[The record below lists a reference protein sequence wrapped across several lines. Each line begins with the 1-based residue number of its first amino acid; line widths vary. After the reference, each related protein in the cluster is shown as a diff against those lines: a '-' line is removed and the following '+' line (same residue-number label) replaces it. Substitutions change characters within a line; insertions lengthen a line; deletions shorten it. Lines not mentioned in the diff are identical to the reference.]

1 MSARETG
8 IRVVGQ
14 KTHPRGFR
22 VGVTD
27 TWDSKWYA
35 EKSYAD
41 LLQQDTNIRKF
52 LKRRLQHA
60 GVPRVEIER
69 SGSKVKVNIYTARP
83 GIVIGKKG
91 VEIEKLKREIVGIAG
106 QESFVEIHEI
116 RRPDLDAQLVAENI
130 AMQLERRIMFRRAM
144 KESVAR
150 AMRMGA
156 QGIRVQCGG
165 RLGGH
170 EIARTE
176 WYREGRVP
184 LHTLRADVQYGLAEA
199 RTTFGVIGI
208 KVWVYRG
215 DSTGKLREERKPS
228 IGV

>member
-1 MSARETG
+1 
-8 IRVVGQ
+8 VGQ

-27 TWDSKWYA
+27 TWDSRWFA
-35 EKSYAD
+35 ERNYAD
-41 LLQQDTNIRKF
+41 LLQQDANIRKY
-52 LKRRLQHA
+52 LKKRLQHA

-106 QESFVEIHEI
+106 SESFVEIHEI

-156 QGIRVQCGG
+156 LGIRVQCGG

-184 LHTLRADVQYGLAEA
+184 LHTLRADVQYGQAEA
-199 RTTFGVIGI
+199 RTTFGVIGV

-215 DSTGKLREERKPS
+215 DSTGKLKEERKTS
-228 IGV
+228 IGA

>member
-1 MSARETG
+1 M
-8 IRVVGQ
+8 GQ
-14 KTHPRGFR
+14 KTHPKGFR
-22 VGVTD
+22 LGITEG
-27 TWDSKWYA
+27 WDSRWFARKDYA
-35 EKSYAD
+35 N
-41 LLQQDTNIRKF
+41 LLQQDMRIREF
-52 LKRRLQHA
+52 LRKRLQHA
-60 GVPRVEIER
+60 GAPKIEIER
-69 SGSKVKVNIYTARP
+69 AASKVKVNIHTARP

-91 VEIEKLKREIVGIAG
+91 VEIEKLKKEIVSIAG
-106 QESFVEIHEI
+106 KDSFIEIHEI

-144 KESVAR
+144 KEAVAR

-156 QGIRVQCGG
+156 QGIRVQCAG

-184 LHTLRADVQYGLAEA
+184 LHTLRADVQYGFAES
-199 RTTFGVIGI
+199 RTTFGVIGV

-215 DSTGKLREERKPS
+215 ENTGRLQEERKVG

>member
-1 MSARETG
+1 
-8 IRVVGQ
+8 
-14 KTHPRGFR
+14 
-22 VGVTD
+22 VTD
-27 TWDSKWYA
+27 TWDSRWFA
-35 EKSYAD
+35 EKNYAD
-41 LLQQDTNIRKF
+41 LLQQDARMRKF
-52 LKRRLQHA
+52 LGKRLQHA
-60 GVPRVEIER
+60 GVSRIEIER
-69 SGSKVKVNIYTARP
+69 QGAKVKVNIHTARP

-91 VEIEKLKREIVGIAG
+91 VEIEKLKKEIVQIAG
-106 QESFVEIHEI
+106 KDSFVEIQEI

-144 KESVAR
+144 KEAVTR

-156 QGIRVQCGG
+156 QGIRVQCAG

-184 LHTLRADVQYGLAEA
+184 LHTLRADVHYGFAEA
-199 RTTFGVIGI
+199 RTTFGVIGV

-215 DSTGKLREERKPS
+215 DMTGRLQEERKTVS
-228 IGV
+228 GV

>member
-1 MSARETG
+1 M
-8 IRVVGQ
+8 GQ
-14 KTHPRGFR
+14 KTHPKGFR
-22 VGVTD
+22 LGITG
-27 TWDSKWYA
+27 TWDSRWFAGKDYA
-35 EKSYAD
+35 KILQED
-41 LLQQDTNIRKF
+41 LRLRTFIK
-52 LKRRLQHA
+52 KRLYHA
-60 GVPRVEIER
+60 GVSRIEIER
-69 SGSKVKVNIYTARP
+69 AADKVKVNIFTARP

-91 VEIEKLKREIVGIAG
+91 VEIEKLKAEVQRMAG
-106 QESFVEIHEI
+106 EKTYIEIHEI

-150 AMRMGA
+150 TMRMGA
-156 QGIRVQCGG
+156 QGVRVQCGG

-184 LHTLRADVQYGLAEA
+184 LHTLRADIDYGLAVA
-199 RTTFGVIGI
+199 ATTFGVIGV

-215 DSTGKLREERKPS
+215 EKASRLQDDNKTAAGM
-228 IGV
+228 

>member
-1 MSARETG
+1 
-8 IRVVGQ
+8 VGH
-14 KTHPRGFR
+14 KTHPKGFR
-22 VGVTD
+22 LGVTEQ
-27 TWDSKWYA
+27 WESRWYA
-35 EKSYAD
+35 GRDYAD
-41 LLQQDTNIRKF
+41 LLQQDLKIRKY
-52 LKRRLQHA
+52 LKKRLSHA

-69 SGSKVKVNIYTARP
+69 AARKVKVNIHTARP

-91 VEIEKLKREIVGIAG
+91 AEIEKLKAEIVAIAG
-106 QESFVEIHEI
+106 KDSFIEIHEI

-130 AMQLERRIMFRRAM
+130 ALQLERRVMFRRAM
-144 KESVAR
+144 KESVSR

-199 RTTFGVIGI
+199 KTTFGVIGV

-215 DSTGKLREERKPS
+215 DAVALGQEDRKAAA
-228 IGV
+228 GVGV

>member
-1 MSARETG
+1 
-8 IRVVGQ
+8 VGQ

-27 TWDSKWYA
+27 TWDSRWFAGKDYA
-35 EKSYAD
+35 A
-41 LLQQDTNIRKF
+41 LLGQDARIRKF
-52 LKRRLQHA
+52 LKKR
-60 GVPRVEIER
+60 
-69 SGSKVKVNIYTARP
+69 
-83 GIVIGKKG
+83 IVQ
-91 VEIEKLKREIVGIAG
+91 IAG
-106 QESFVEIHEI
+106 RDSFVEIHEI

-144 KESVAR
+144 KEAVAR

-156 QGIRVQCGG
+156 HGIRVQCGG

-184 LHTLRADVQYGLAEA
+184 LHTLRADVQYGFAEA
-199 RTTFGVIGI
+199 RTTFGVIGV

-215 DSTGKLREERKPS
+215 DVTGRLREERKA
-228 IGV
+228 GVGV

>member
-1 MSARETG
+1 M
-8 IRVVGQ
+8 GQ

-27 TWDSKWYA
+27 TWDSRWFA
-35 EKSYAD
+35 ERDYAD
-41 LLQQDTNIRKF
+41 LLQQDANIRKF
-52 LKRRLQHA
+52 LKKRLQHA

-106 QESFVEIHEI
+106 SESFVEIHEI

-156 QGIRVQCGG
+156 LGIRVQCGG

-184 LHTLRADVQYGLAEA
+184 LHTLRADVQYGQAEA
-199 RTTFGVIGI
+199 RTTFGVIGV

-215 DSTGKLREERKPS
+215 DSTGKLKEERKTS
-228 IGV
+228 IGA

>member
-1 MSARETG
+1 
-8 IRVVGQ
+8 VGQ
-14 KTHPRGFR
+14 KTHPKGFR
-22 VGVTD
+22 LGVTE
-27 TWDSKWYA
+27 TWDSRWFANKDYA
-35 EKSYAD
+35 A
-41 LLQQDTNIRKF
+41 LLKQDMRIRDF
-52 LKRRLQHA
+52 LRKRLQHA
-60 GVPRVEIER
+60 GAPRIEIER
-69 SGSKVKVNIYTARP
+69 AASKVKVNIHTARP

-91 VEIEKLKREIVGIAG
+91 AEIEKLKKEIVGIAG
-106 QESFVEIHEI
+106 KDSFLEIHEI

-144 KESVAR
+144 KEAVAR

-156 QGIRVQCGG
+156 QGIRVQCAG

-184 LHTLRADVQYGLAEA
+184 LHTLRADVHYGLAEA
-199 RTTFGVIGI
+199 RTTFGVIGVKCWI
-208 KVWVYRG
+208 YRG
-215 DSTGKLREERKPS
+215 ESTTRLHDDRKAG

>member
-1 MSARETG
+1 M
-8 IRVVGQ
+8 GQ

-27 TWDSKWYA
+27 TWDSRWFA
-35 EKSYAD
+35 ERDYAD
-41 LLQQDTNIRKF
+41 LLQQDANIRKF
-52 LKRRLQHA
+52 LKKRLQHA

-106 QESFVEIHEI
+106 SESFVEIHEI

-156 QGIRVQCGG
+156 LGIRVQCGG

-184 LHTLRADVQYGLAEA
+184 LHTLRADVQYGQAEA
-199 RTTFGVIGI
+199 RTTFGVIGV

-215 DSTGKLREERKPS
+215 DSTDKPKEERKTS
-228 IGV
+228 IGA

>member
-1 MSARETG
+1 M
-8 IRVVGQ
+8 GQ
-14 KTHPRGFR
+14 KTHPKGFR
-22 VGVTD
+22 LGITES
-27 TWDSKWYA
+27 WDSRWFAGRDYG
-35 EKSYAD
+35 D
-41 LLQQDTNIRKF
+41 LLKQDLAIREF
-52 LKRRLQHA
+52 LKERLQHA
-60 GVPRVEIER
+60 GVARVEIER
-69 SGSKVKVNIYTARP
+69 AARKVKVNIHTARP

-91 VEIEKLKREIVGIAG
+91 AEIEKLKSEIVGIAG
-106 QESFVEIHEI
+106 KDSFIEIHEI

-130 AMQLERRIMFRRAM
+130 AMQLVRRIMFRRAM

-156 QGIRVQCGG
+156 LGIRVQCAG

-176 WYREGRVP
+176 WYRDGRVP

-199 RTTFGVIGI
+199 RTTFGIIGV

-215 DSTGKLREERKPS
+215 ENAVRPTEERK
-228 IGV
+228 IGVGI

>member
-1 MSARETG
+1 M
-8 IRVVGQ
+8 GQ

-27 TWDSKWYA
+27 TWDSRWFA
-35 EKSYAD
+35 ERNYAD
-41 LLQQDTNIRKF
+41 LLQQDANIRKF
-52 LKRRLQHA
+52 LKKRLQHA

-106 QESFVEIHEI
+106 SESFVEIHEI

-156 QGIRVQCGG
+156 LGIRVQCGG

-184 LHTLRADVQYGLAEA
+184 LHTLRADVQYGQAEA
-199 RTTFGVIGI
+199 RTTFGVIGV

-215 DSTGKLREERKPS
+215 DSTGKLQEERKTS
-228 IGV
+228 IGA

>member
-1 MSARETG
+1 M
-8 IRVVGQ
+8 GQ

-22 VGVTD
+22 VGVTE
-27 TWDSKWYA
+27 TWDSRWYA
-35 EKSYAD
+35 EKNYAD
-41 LLQQDTNIRKF
+41 LLQQDANIRKF
-52 LKRRLQHA
+52 LKKRLAHA
-60 GVPRVEIER
+60 GVPRIEIER
-69 SGSKVKVNIYTARP
+69 SGSKVKVNLYTARP

-106 QESFVEIHEI
+106 KESFVEIHEI

-156 QGIRVQCGG
+156 LGIRVQCGG

-184 LHTLRADVQYGLAEA
+184 LHTLRADVQYGQAEA
-199 RTTFGVIGI
+199 RTTFGVIGV

-215 DSTGKLREERKPS
+215 DNTGKVEERKAS

>member
-1 MSARETG
+1 M
-8 IRVVGQ
+8 GQ

-27 TWDSKWYA
+27 TWDSRWYA
-35 EKSYAD
+35 EKNYAD
-41 LLQQDTNIRKF
+41 LLQQDANIRKF
-52 LKRRLQHA
+52 LKKRLQHA
-60 GVPRVEIER
+60 GVPRIEIER

-106 QESFVEIHEI
+106 SESFVEIHEI

-156 QGIRVQCGG
+156 LGIRVQCGG

-184 LHTLRADVQYGLAEA
+184 LHTLRADVQYGQAEA
-199 RTTFGVIGI
+199 RTTFGVIGV

-215 DSTGKLREERKPS
+215 DSTGKLKEERKTS
-228 IGV
+228 IGA

>member
-1 MSARETG
+1 
-8 IRVVGQ
+8 VGQ

-27 TWDSKWYA
+27 TWDSRWFA
-35 EKSYAD
+35 ERNYAD
-41 LLQQDTNIRKF
+41 LLQQDANIRKF
-52 LKRRLQHA
+52 LKKRLQHA

-106 QESFVEIHEI
+106 SESFVEIHEI

-156 QGIRVQCGG
+156 LGIRVQCGG

-184 LHTLRADVQYGLAEA
+184 LHTLRADVQYGQAEA
-199 RTTFGVIGI
+199 RTTFGVIGV

-215 DSTGKLREERKPS
+215 DSTGKLKEERKTS
-228 IGV
+228 IGA

>member
-1 MSARETG
+1 M
-8 IRVVGQ
+8 
-14 KTHPRGFR
+14 
-22 VGVTD
+22 TD
-27 TWDSKWYA
+27 TWDSRWFA
-35 EKSYAD
+35 EKNYAD
-41 LLQQDTNIRKF
+41 LLQQDARMRKF
-52 LKRRLQHA
+52 LGKRLQHA
-60 GVPRVEIER
+60 GVSRIEIER
-69 SGSKVKVNIYTARP
+69 QGAKVKVNIHTARP

-91 VEIEKLKREIVGIAG
+91 VEIEKLKKEIVQIAG
-106 QESFVEIHEI
+106 KDSFVEIQEI

-144 KESVAR
+144 KEAVTR

-156 QGIRVQCGG
+156 QGIRVQCAG

-184 LHTLRADVQYGLAEA
+184 LHTLRADVHYGFAEA
-199 RTTFGVIGI
+199 RTTFGVIGV

-215 DSTGKLREERKPS
+215 DMTGRLQEERKTVS
-228 IGV
+228 GV

>member
-1 MSARETG
+1 
-8 IRVVGQ
+8 VGQ
-14 KTHPRGFR
+14 KTHPKGFR
-22 VGVTD
+22 LGIIES
-27 TWDSKWYA
+27 WDSRWYA
-35 EKSYAD
+35 GRDYAD
-41 LLQQDTNIRKF
+41 LLHQDIKIRKF
-52 LKRRLQHA
+52 LTKRLAHA
-60 GVPRVEIER
+60 GVSRIEIER
-69 SGSKVKVNIYTARP
+69 AARKVKVNIHTARP

-91 VEIEKLKREIVGIAG
+91 AEIEKLKHEIVKLAG
-106 QESFVEIHEI
+106 KDSFIEIHEI

-130 AMQLERRIMFRRAM
+130 ALQLERRVMFRRAM

-184 LHTLRADVQYGLAEA
+184 LHTLRADVHYGLAEA
-199 RTTFGVIGI
+199 RTTYGIIGV

-215 DSTGKLREERKPS
+215 EATGQLHEER
-228 IGV
+228 GAAMGL

>member
-1 MSARETG
+1 M
-8 IRVVGQ
+8 GQ

-22 VGVTD
+22 LGITE
-27 TWDSKWYA
+27 TWDSRWFAKQDYA
-35 EKSYAD
+35 RLLHQD
-41 LLQQDTNIRKF
+41 LKIREF
-52 LKRRLQHA
+52 IRERLQHA

-69 SGSKVKVNIYTARP
+69 SGNKVKVNIFTARP

-91 VEIEKLKREIVGIAG
+91 AEIDKLKKEVQAIAK
-106 QESFVEIHEI
+106 SDTFLEIHEI

-130 AMQLERRIMFRRAM
+130 AMQLQRRIMFRRAM
-144 KESVAR
+144 KEAVAR

-156 QGIRVQCGG
+156 QGIRVQCAG

-184 LHTLRADVQYGLAEA
+184 LHTLRADVNYGLAEA
-199 RTTFGVIGI
+199 KTTFGVIGV
-208 KVWVYRG
+208 KCWVYRG
-215 DSTGKLREERKPS
+215 DAGARTQDDRKVGL
-228 IGV
+228 GV